1 MLTVIALP
9 VGFAFGWWRAAKRG
23 GKRLDRLQYA
33 AGHALFFGIVALLG
47 GAIVAKFIV

>member
-1 MLTVIALP
+1 MLPILALP

-33 AGHALFFGIVALLG
+33 AAHALFFGVVALIG
-47 GAIVAKFIV
+47 GAILANFIT